1 MHQSFR
7 CFGLHVRARHSAA
20 ASCRFLHHSF
30 SRCWRA
36 AGAFVFCPPRRS
48 IRSATSSPAALEI
61 KATAAGPEFQVH
73 IAGDRSGGISNMEI
87 FCFDYALFKIATQR
101 FGGPGILIH
110 DSNLFADVDARQ
122 VATAIELGAELADEL
137 EVQYLVLMNSDEFA
151 KLSFPAG
158 SDTRSK
164 ILNVTIDDTDEGGLF
179 GFKFG

>member
-1 MHQSFR
+1 M
-7 CFGLHVRARHSAA
+7 
-20 ASCRFLHHSF
+20 
-30 SRCWRA
+30 
-36 AGAFVFCPPRRS
+36 FCPPRRS